1 MIEVLQLGYV
11 WLVQLVWR
19 ALPLVLTIL
28 LMLAANIP
36 LHLLQG
42 EVPAPDIALTSIF
55 FWAMHGSA
63 FMPPWAVFI
72 VGAAQDLTAGTPLG
86 FSIIIYLLAYGFT
99 LTQRIFFKG
108 RTGIGA
114 WLGFALVVAISA
126 LLSWS
131 LGMIVFERWLDPLV
145 VVLQAGMTILFY
157 PLFSRLFMLVRRV
170 LTTAPETL

>member
-1 MIEVLQLGYV
+1 MIEVLQFGYI
-11 WLVQLVWR
+11 WLVQLAWR
-19 ALPLVLTIL
+19 ALPLFLTIL
-28 LMLAANIP
+28 LMLVATIP

-55 FWAMHGSA
+55 FWAMHGSS

-72 VGAAQDLTAGTPLG
+72 IGAAQDLTAGTPLG
-86 FSIIIYLLAYGFT
+86 FSIVIYLLAYGFT

-114 WLGFALVVAISA
+114 WLGFALVVAISGFV
-126 LLSWS
+126 SWS
-131 LGMIVFERWLDPLV
+131 LGMIVFERWLDPV
-145 VVLQAGMTILFY
+145 VIMMQACMTVLFY
-157 PLFSRLFMLVRRV
+157 PLLSRLFMLVRRV